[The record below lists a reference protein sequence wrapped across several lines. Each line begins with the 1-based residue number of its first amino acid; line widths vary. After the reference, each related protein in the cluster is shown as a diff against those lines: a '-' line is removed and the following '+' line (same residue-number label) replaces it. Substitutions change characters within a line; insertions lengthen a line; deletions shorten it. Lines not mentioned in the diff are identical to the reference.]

1 MAQKLEERR
10 PIVIAVQCNTYRRN
24 YIDLVL
30 NSPLA
35 VVARGCEA
43 DVVGL
48 DFNKPEQWLWWVNPT
63 DREFLIHLL
72 LNVRTKLSHDRALE
86 WFETPQFVSYVR
98 REIIMPSLHG
108 WAQGRAHAARF
119 DSSFAQA
126 VRAVVFSD
134 CFFTD
139 SLYVRRIFD
148 GFFPNAAF
156 FQVDVNGR
164 HIDPVWT
171 ETLEERRRRVAPE
184 VGALALVVADGGERA
199 AS

>member
-72 LNVRTKLSHDRALE
+72 L
-86 WFETPQFVSYVR
+86 
-98 REIIMPSLHG
+98 IMPSLHG